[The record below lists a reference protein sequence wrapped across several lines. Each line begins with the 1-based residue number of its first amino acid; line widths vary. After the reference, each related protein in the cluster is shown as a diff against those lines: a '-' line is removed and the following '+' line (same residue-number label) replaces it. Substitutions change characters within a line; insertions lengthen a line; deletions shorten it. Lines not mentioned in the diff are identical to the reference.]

1 MKRMRVVNV
10 VLLLLIAVVVWKTVE
25 VWRRGVPDAQARA
38 DAGRGTG
45 DSLPPAARKPALPQ
59 MVALIAEKDLFDVSR
74 KAPEAVAPTA
84 EKTPVPPPTLKLA
97 GVLVVGDEREAVL
110 TDTAQNNKQIRMRVG
125 EDISGY
131 RVSKITTDEVSMV
144 SSSGEEVT
152 LQLEIDKTKASAKK
166 GFGPGG
172 KPPVKPVQP
181 GQQPKPGQAPAQVA
195 GQAAPGQAQPPAQLY
210 PGAFGPPGI
219 GGVQPPPTANDAKR
233 RADAARE
240 RLKRLR
246 AENGGR

>member
-1 MKRMRVVNV
+1 MKRTRVVNI
-10 VLLLLIAVVVWKTVE
+10 VLLLLIGVVLWRTVE
-25 VWRRGVPDAQARA
+25 VWRRGVPDAQARPDTGGHA
-38 DAGRGTG
+38 G
-45 DSLPPAARKPALPQ
+45 DSLPPTGRKPSIPQ
-59 MVALIAEKDLFDVSR
+59 LIAVIADKDLFDASR
-74 KAPEAVAPTA
+74 KAPEAVAPSA
-84 EKTPVPPPTLKLA
+84 EKTPAPPPTLKLA
-97 GVLVVGDEREAVL
+97 GVMVVGDEREAVL

-131 RVSKITTDEVSMV
+131 RVSKITSDEVSMV
-144 SSSGEEVT
+144 SGSGEEVT
-152 LQLEIDKTKASAKK
+152 LLLEIDKTKASAKK

-172 KPPVKPVQP
+172 KPAAKPVQP
-181 GQQPKPGQAPAQVA
+181 GQQPKPGQAPAQLA
-195 GQAAPGQAQPPAQLY
+195 GQAQPQPPAQLY

-219 GGVQPPPTANDAKR
+219 AGAQPPPGPNDAKR